1 MISNIFSWPA
11 FWGDHLSFP
20 LEGNA
25 SQPTSSHICK
35 FQSVW
40 LLIQFQLLGSVIITA
55 SVQKGNGRV
64 QSDKESTGVGSCY
77 NQQGPAMI
85 KGDWGIS
92 WLRNEDSWSSV
103 DRPNHSA
110 LPSLAISQKAF
121 DITSLWKGELV
132 YEEFLR
138 IMWNQLDLA
147 SLTRESMFSL
157 EYPSVSIRSNTLIF
171 TLTRI
176 VHSSQFWM
184 LL

>member
-40 LLIQFQLLGSVIITA
+40 LLIQFQFQLLGSVIITA
-55 SVQKGNGRV
+55 SVQKGNGKV

-77 NQQGPAMI
+77 NQQGPAVI

-110 LPSLAISQKAF
+110 LPSFAISQKAF

-132 YEEFLR
+132 DEEILR
-138 IMWNQLDLA
+138 IIWNQLDLA

-171 TLTRI
+171 TLKRT
-176 VHSSQFWM
+176 VYSS
-184 LL
+184 

>member
-40 LLIQFQLLGSVIITA
+40 LLIQFQFQLLGSVIITA
-55 SVQKGNGRV
+55 SVQKGNGKV

-132 YEEFLR
+132 DDSTFKDTGYWTWLL
-138 IMWNQLDLA
+138 W
-147 SLTRESMFSL
+147 RESLCSL
-157 EYPSVSIRSNTLIF
+157 LSILQ
-171 TLTRI
+171 
-176 VHSSQFWM
+176 SQFGLTLWSSP
-184 LL
+184 

>member
-40 LLIQFQLLGSVIITA
+40 LLIQFWLLGSVIITA
-55 SVQKGNGRV
+55 SVQKGNGKV

-92 WLRNEDSWSSV
+92 WLRNEDSWSLLTVQIKRPCLPWPYHKRRLTSHPCEKENWWMTQATFKDTV
-103 DRPNHSA
+103 KTTRPGFFDDRVYA
-110 LPSLAISQKAF
+110 L
-121 DITSLWKGELV
+121 LWV
-132 YEEFLR
+132 
-138 IMWNQLDLA
+138 
-147 SLTRESMFSL
+147 SFSL
-157 EYPSVSIRSNTLIF
+157 NSV
-171 TLTRI
+171 
-176 VHSSQFWM
+176 
-184 LL
+184 